1 MRGMAARVGMG
12 CFAMGDGSVE
22 VELLGG
28 GARDGRLVVP
38 YYLVYLGAVR
48 VGYGNIIIR

>member
-1 MRGMAARVGMG
+1 MARVGMG
-12 CFAMGDGSVE
+12 CFAVGDGSVE

-28 GARDGRLVVP
+28 VHGIVDWW
-38 YYLVYLGAVR
+38 YLGAVR